1 MDQAEL
7 FIAATNAYKDW
18 WMCNRDFA
26 LHADVWDKWDDAI
39 LAYMAEANLNR
50 IEAINQIRKVLG
62 MGGLS

>member
-1 MDQAEL
+1 
-7 FIAATNAYKDW
+7 
-18 WMCNRDFA
+18 MCNRDFA

>member
-1 MDQAEL
+1 MTQAEL

-26 LHADVWDKWDDAI
+26 LHEDKWLAWDDAI

-62 MGGLS
+62 MGGIS